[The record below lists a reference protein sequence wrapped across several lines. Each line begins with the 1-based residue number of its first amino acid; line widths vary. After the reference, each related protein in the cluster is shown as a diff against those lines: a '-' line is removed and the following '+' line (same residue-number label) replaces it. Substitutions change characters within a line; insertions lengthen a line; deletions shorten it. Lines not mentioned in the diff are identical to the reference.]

1 MLYKQ
6 FKELKLSSL
15 GFGTMRLPLI
25 PGGGEQDI
33 DQETLDRMVDCAV
46 SGGVNYFDTAYPY
59 HGGCPSLPSA
69 SPSRATRGRV
79 SILPISSPD
88 IRSSRA

>member
-25 PGGGEQDI
+25 PGGREQDI
-33 DQETLDRMVDCAV
+33 DQETLDRMAI
-46 SGGVNYFDTAYPY
+46 
-59 HGGCPSLPSA
+59 
-69 SPSRATRGRV
+69 RGRAF
-79 SILPISSPD
+79 ILPISFQD

>member
-33 DQETLDRMVDCAV
+33 DQEPLDRMVDCAV
-46 SGGVNYFDTAYPY
+46 SGGVKYFDTAYP
-59 HGGCPSLPSA
+59 
-69 SPSRATRGRV
+69 
-79 SILPISSPD
+79 
-88 IRSSRA
+88 